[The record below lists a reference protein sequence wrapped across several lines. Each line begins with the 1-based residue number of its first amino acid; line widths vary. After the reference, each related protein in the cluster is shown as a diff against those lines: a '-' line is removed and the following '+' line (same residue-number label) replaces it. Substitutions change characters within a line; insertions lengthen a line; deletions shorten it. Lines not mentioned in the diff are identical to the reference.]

1 MIPRNV
7 SRPWPSTARK
17 LLPLG
22 VCALLCAACQPQQ
35 QPPAPGDS
43 VRTVVKAY
51 TVTVVRTQVIT
62 AAPPREAAAPPA
74 PAPAP
79 ATLTTNVI
87 ALVDGK
93 PVYVDEFARV
103 FDDQELEA
111 LPGYVRREYDRNRQE
126 FINQLIANAVFA
138 RAAAEQDYSAQPE
151 VQRALDDAA
160 DRIRMQYFY
169 EQQIGSQTSVGDDE
183 VQQYYQQHTDEF
195 TAPERVRARHILI
208 EVPANAYPAEVSNAW
223 QKIHLLQRRA
233 QMGEPFAEL
242 AAAFSMC
249 PSRARGGDLGYFE
262 HGQMVPEFE
271 KVAFALKKN
280 EISSVVKTEFGYH
293 IIQLLDRIPERRR
306 GFEEVREE
314 IRDRLM
320 QEREQQVYQHVLST
334 LTNRYPVQRNE
345 TVIQELVRDSL

>member
-1 MIPRNV
+1 MRLWRSV
-7 SRPWPSTARK
+7 SRY
-17 LLPLG
+17 L
-22 VCALLCAACQPQQ
+22 
-35 QPPAPGDS
+35 D
-43 VRTVVKAY
+43 
-51 TVTVVRTQVIT
+51 
-62 AAPPREAAAPPA
+62 E
-74 PAPAP
+74 
-79 ATLTTNVI
+79 LT
-87 ALVDGK
+87 
-93 PVYVDEFARV
+93 
-103 FDDQELEA
+103 
-111 LPGYVRREYDRNRQE
+111 
-126 FINQLIANAVFA
+126 
-138 RAAAEQDYSAQPE
+138 
-151 VQRALDDAA
+151 
-160 DRIRMQYFY
+160 
-169 EQQIGSQTSVGDDE
+169 
-183 VQQYYQQHTDEF
+183 
-195 TAPERVRARHILI
+195 ARHILI

-223 QKIHLLQRRA
+223 HKIHLLQRRA